1 MEVIGA
7 TPQRVGWQP
16 VRPLEILSWLKTY
29 NENLVAADR
38 PIVTE
43 FVAVDDRL
51 LLQEQGGEG
60 LRGATRPCS
69 MTPPHCPC
77 SLLLPTPLIVRP
89 CLALGHFVHT
99 RFISGLTERCAQ
111 RMINILSNPDSTA
124 APAPGVPLASLLPNG
139 LGSASPSR
147 PRLSSSLPPS
157 PTPIH
162 AGMSKWSSTAISSHA
177 ATPEPRSP
185 TFSGPAKWAEA
196 AAGASH
202 ELRATTMTP
211 NERESKRGCDKSS
224 GSSASVS
231 SLAPASN
238 ARSSV
243 YCAYTPWH
251 RTLQASSNLP
261 FCCLLPSPGSHPS
274 ISFDEQV
281 SRAEVYQLAPALDG
295 VVSRYKHTDH
305 TSSMRASSPSP
316 AGWHTSSS
324 LMSSLGPSTSA
335 FRPARM
341 MSLPHT
347 AITGQLGKR
356 LPRQI
361 GPPLIAAP

>member
-1 MEVIGA
+1 MKTLELAPTSMATRLLFLDIDGVICCNNQGLLEQPKLELLRLVVQTTGAKIVLSTDWRRVPKLKQHLIATLTAHGMEVIGA

-69 MTPPHCPC
+69 LIPPHCLC
-77 SLLLPTPLIVRP
+77 SLLFRTPLIVPP

-162 AGMSKWSSTAISSHA
+162 ASMSKWNSTAISSHA

-211 NERESKRGCDKSS
+211 NERESKRGCDKSA
-224 GSSASVS
+224 GSIASVS

-243 YCAYTPWH
+243 YCAFTPWH
-251 RTLQASSNLP
+251 RTLQATSNLP
-261 FCCLLPSPGSHPS
+261 FLLPAPFTR
-274 ISFDEQV
+274 ISSFN
-281 SRAEVYQLAPALDG
+281 L
-295 VVSRYKHTDH
+295 
-305 TSSMRASSPSP
+305 
-316 AGWHTSSS
+316 
-324 LMSSLGPSTSA
+324 
-335 FRPARM
+335 F
-341 MSLPHT
+341 
-347 AITGQLGKR
+347 
-356 LPRQI
+356 
-361 GPPLIAAP
+361 